1 MRTIPSPVAR
11 DVRAR
16 VISVFEDVLAEQE
29 LDESLSVQDDLDSLD
44 RITLLM
50 ALEDEFDVSINEA
63 TARSLTTLDALTA
76 FVESESRRE
85 PQI

>member
-1 MRTIPSPVAR
+1 M
-11 DVRAR
+11 RAR